1 MKRWDRKKNS
11 VILKKLSIPEDMDEL
26 ALAKTRFD
34 GIEREARTRQA
45 QLDAINQKRENFSPE
60 TPKMTKILE
69 ELNDTWKELN
79 ETLEQKSR
87 EFAHADEK
95 QKFIL
100 DVQETEQWIGEK
112 HSIIDNTRDYGDT
125 LQGVLALQRKLG
137 MDITRKQK

>member
-1 MKRWDRKKNS
+1 M
-11 VILKKLSIPEDMDEL
+11 ILKKLSIPEDMDEL

-34 GIEREARTRQA
+34 GIEREAKTRQA

-79 ETLEQKSR
+79 ETLEKKSR

-137 MDITRKQK
+137 DDNNFCRYLFVMNFYN

>member
-1 MKRWDRKKNS
+1 MIS
-11 VILKKLSIPEDMDEL
+11 KKLSIPEDMDEL

-34 GIEREARTRQA
+34 GIEREAKTRQA

-69 ELNDTWKELN
+69 DLNDTWKELN

-137 MDITRKQK
+137 MDRISLRLQI